1 MRPRIPFAPAALR
14 LFLALLLAAAVCPA
28 RAFAFGKNKVAYEQ
42 FDWHIYRSPH
52 FDVYYY
58 PEEESLLQQVV
69 SDAESQYMRLSQI
82 LDHEIKF
89 RIPLI
94 YYRTHVEFEQ
104 TNVILEFIPEAPVPD
119 VRYVRIVTRSSP
131 SWISWREIEIIAP

>member
-1 MRPRIPFAPAALR
+1 MRRRIPFALAALR
-14 LFLALLLAAAVCPA
+14 LVIALLLVAAVCPA
-28 RAFAFGKNKVAYEQ
+28 RAFAFGKNKVAYQ
-42 FDWHIYRSPH
+42 KFDWHVYRSPH

-94 YYRTHVEFEQ
+94 YYKT
-104 TNVILEFIPEAPVPD
+104 
-119 VRYVRIVTRSSP
+119 
-131 SWISWREIEIIAP
+131 